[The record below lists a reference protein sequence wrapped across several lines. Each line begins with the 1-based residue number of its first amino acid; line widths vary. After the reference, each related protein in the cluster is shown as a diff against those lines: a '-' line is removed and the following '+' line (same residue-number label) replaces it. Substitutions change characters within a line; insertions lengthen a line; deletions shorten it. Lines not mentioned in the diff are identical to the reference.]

1 LDGSPAE
8 ISIDSDPETGLLL
21 ANLDSALRN
30 LAKTEAGENS
40 PGSLSRLEQALQTY
54 GSIKHLLPKLNLTAR
69 QRAPVETQ
77 LQALRAQILA
87 HSTYRAN

>member
-1 LDGSPAE
+1 MDGSPAE

-21 ANLDSALRN
+21 ANLDSALRH
-30 LAKTEAGENS
+30 LAKTKAGENS

-54 GSIKHLLPKLNLTAR
+54 GSIKHLLPKLNLTAAR
-69 QRAPVETQ
+69 RAPVESQ

-87 HSTYRAN
+87 HSRYRGG